1 MTYPHYIQPRSV
13 GDIWKELPQDKRIY
27 FLAGGTDLF
36 NYLRDGLIDAENS
49 CFVDITLRKD
59 AEAAGIVE
67 ETENIKISAFTTFS
81 SISESG
87 LLKKY
92 CPDLVAAAK
101 VLGTPQIA
109 NRATIGGNIAN
120 ASPAGDALPPLAAHF
135 AKVEITNSNGSR
147 LLNILDVFAGP
158 KKTTLIN
165 GEIITAVIIP
175 KIKAKDG
182 FTVAGTFK
190 KIGGRSSHIIAK
202 ASVAVFAVVK
212 NKPRP
217 CVQERGKSVDYI
229 SVALGAVGPKIIEV
243 KNISKI
249 LSGKDVSPELTEKCK
264 DEIRKV
270 ASPIDDFR
278 STAEYRLEVICPLF
292 EQALNEIVK

>member
-1 MTYPHYIQPRSV
+1 MTYPHYIKPKSI
-13 GDIWKELPQDKRIY
+13 GDIWKELPRDKKIY

-49 CFVDITLRKD
+49 CFVDITLLKG
-59 AEAAGIVE
+59 ESFAGIVE
-67 ETENIKISAFTTFS
+67 ETENVKISAFTTFS
-81 SISESG
+81 SISESK
-87 LLKKY
+87 LLKQY

-101 VLGTPQIA
+101 VMGTPQIA

-135 AKVEITNSNGSR
+135 AKVEVANSKGSR
-147 LLNILDVFAGP
+147 LINILDVFAGP
-158 KKTTLIN
+158 KKTTLAN
-165 GEIITAVIIP
+165 GELITAVIIP
-175 KIKAKDG
+175 KINFRSG

-190 KIGGRSSHIIAK
+190 KIGGRKSHIIAK

-212 NKPRP
+212 N
-217 CVQERGKSVDYI
+217 ESVDYI

-249 LSGKDVSPELTEKCK
+249 LTGCEVSPELTEKCK
-264 DEIRKV
+264 DEIRKIV
-270 ASPIDDFR
+270 SPIDDFR
-278 STAEYRLEVICPLF
+278 STAEYRKEVICPLF
-292 EQALNEIVK
+292 EQALNEIVKV

>member
-1 MTYPHYIQPRSV
+1 MIYPQYIQPVSLNEMFRK
-13 GDIWKELPQDKRIY
+13 IPQDKKIY

-49 CFVDITLRKD
+49 CFVDITLLKN
-59 AEAAGIVE
+59 AEADGIVE

-81 SISESG
+81 SISGSK
-87 LLKKY
+87 LLKQY
-92 CPDLVAAAK
+92 CPDLVASAK

-120 ASPAGDALPPLAAHF
+120 ASPAGDALPPLVAHF
-135 AKVEITNSNGSR
+135 AKVEITNSKGSR
-147 LLNILDVFAGP
+147 LINILDVFAGP
-158 KKTTLIN
+158 KKTTLVN

-175 KIKAKDG
+175 KIKVKDG

-202 ASVAVFAVVK
+202 ASVSVFAVVK
-212 NKPRP
+212 N
-217 CVQERGKSVDYI
+217 KSVDYI

-249 LSGKDVSPELTEKCK
+249 LAGKEVSPELTEKCK
-264 DEIRKV
+264 DEIRKL

-292 EQALNEIVK
+292 EQALNEIVKD

>member
-1 MTYPHYIQPRSV
+1 MIYPQYIQPVSLT
-13 GDIWKELPQDKRIY
+13 DLWSKLPQDKKIY

-36 NYLRDGLIDAENS
+36 SYLRDGLIDAENS
-49 CFVDITLRKD
+49 CFVDITHIQA
-59 AEAAGIVE
+59 AELNGIVE
-67 ETENIKISAFTTFS
+67 ETENIKISAFTTFRT
-81 SISESG
+81 ISESG

-92 CPDLVAAAK
+92 CPDLVSAAK
-101 VLGTPQIA
+101 VMGTPQIA

-135 AKVEITNSNGSR
+135 AKAEITNSNGSR
-147 LLNILDVFAGP
+147 LINILDVFAGP
-158 KKTTLIN
+158 KKTTLVN

-175 KIKAKDG
+175 KIMAIDG

-190 KIGGRSSHIIAK
+190 KIGGRKSHIIAK
-202 ASVAVFAVVK
+202 ASVSVFAVVK
-212 NKPRP
+212 NK
-217 CVQERGKSVDYI
+217 SINYI

-249 LSGKDVSPELTEKCK
+249 LAGCEVSPELTEKCK
-264 DEIRKV
+264 DEIRRIV
-270 ASPIDDFR
+270 SPIDDFR

-292 EQALNEIVK
+292 EQALNEIINE

>member
-1 MTYPHYIQPRSV
+1 MIYPQYIQPVSLT
-13 GDIWKELPQDKRIY
+13 DLWSKLPQDKKVY

-36 NYLRDGLIDAENS
+36 NYLRDGLVDAGTS
-49 CFVDITLRKD
+49 CFVDITHFQE
-59 AEAAGIVE
+59 AESNGIVE

-81 SISESG
+81 SISKSK

-101 VLGTPQIA
+101 VMGTPQIA
-109 NRATIGGNIAN
+109 NRATIGGNIGN

-135 AKVEITNSNGSR
+135 AKAEITNSKGSR
-147 LLNILDVFAGP
+147 LVNILDVFAGP
-158 KKTTLIN
+158 KKTTLAN

-182 FTVAGTFK
+182 FTIVGTFK
-190 KIGGRSSHIIAK
+190 KIGNRKSHIIAK

-212 NKPRP
+212 K
-217 CVQERGKSVDYI
+217 KSINYI
-229 SVALGAVGPKIIEV
+229 SVALGAVGPKVIEV

-249 LSGKDVSPELTEKCK
+249 LTGCSGLSPELTEKCK
-264 DEIRKV
+264 DEIRKII
-270 ASPIDDFR
+270 SPIDDFR
-278 STAEYRLEVICPLF
+278 STAEYRLEVIRPLF
-292 EQALNEIVK
+292 ERALNEIVKD

>member
-1 MTYPHYIQPRSV
+1 VTYPQYIQPRSV
-13 GDIWKELPQDKRIY
+13 GDIWKELPQDKKIY

-49 CFVDITLRKD
+49 CFVDVSLLKD
-59 AEAAGIVE
+59 VEADGIVE
-67 ETENIKISAFTTFS
+67 ETENIKVSAFTTFS
-81 SISESG
+81 AISENG
-87 LLKKY
+87 LLKKF

-135 AKVEITNSNGSR
+135 AKVEITNSKGSR
-147 LLNILDVFAGP
+147 VVNIADVIAGP
-158 KKTTLIN
+158 KKTTLAN
-165 GEIITAVIIP
+165 GELITAVIIP
-175 KIKAKDG
+175 KINPKNG

-190 KIGGRSSHIIAK
+190 KIGGRKSHIIAK

-212 NKPRP
+212 KR
-217 CVQERGKSVDYI
+217 SVVAPLRVLYI
-229 SVALGAVGPKIIEV
+229 SVALGAVGPKVIEV
-243 KNISKI
+243 KGISKI
-249 LSGKDVSPELTEKCK
+249 LQGKDLSPDLVEKCK
-264 DEIRKV
+264 DEIRKI

-292 EQALNEIVK
+292 EQALNEIVM